1 MKSKLR
7 NYYDVLKVSP
17 KASPKAIN
25 AKHRALAKEYHPD
38 VNKSKDA
45 HEKMTMLNEAYEILS
60 DTGKRTEYDKK
71 LKQDLRTTSGAAVK
85 AAPHSKPFDAE
96 MRAQQAEQA
105 RRKAEEKMRNE
116 EIIRTQ
122 RMAHAKKRAEE
133 KAVQKKQ
140 EEFIS
145 ALLKRS
151 AQEEK
156 ENAVNLLKMLV
167 RQGNARLSRNEETD
181 EEKHHAIKVLLS
193 LVREDNK
200 HLQKLT
206 EETERKQRIEEIIAL
221 VNASKEEKMVE

>member
-17 KASPKAIN
+17 KASPKTIN

-38 VNKSKDA
+38 INKSKDA

-71 LKQDLRTTSGAAVK
+71 LNNIKTIPQN
-85 AAPHSKPFDAE
+85 KPFDAE

-116 EIIRTQ
+116 QILRTQ
-122 RMAHAKKRAEE
+122 RMAQAKKRAEE
-133 KAVQKKQ
+133 KAQQKKQ

-145 ALLKRS
+145 ALLKKS
-151 AQEEK
+151 AEEEK
-156 ENAVNLLKMLV
+156 QDAVNLLKMLV
-167 RQGNARLSRNEETD
+167 RQGDSRIRRNVETD
-181 EEKHHAIKVLLS
+181 EEKQYALKVLLS

-206 EETERKQRIEEIIAL
+206 EETERKQRIDEIIAL
-221 VNASKEEKMVE
+221 VNASKEEKMVD

>member
-45 HEKMTMLNEAYEILS
+45 HEKMTMLNEAYEVLS

-71 LKQDLRTTSGAAVK
+71 LNKSKTT
-85 AAPHSKPFDAE
+85 PQSKPFDAE

-193 LVREDNK
+193 LVREDNAY
-200 HLQKLT
+200 LQKLT
-206 EETERKQRIEEIIAL
+206 EETQRKQRIDEIIAL